1 MLRESARPVMNIALD
16 CGFADLSYFGR
27 AFREAFG
34 ASPREFRRASQRAQS
49 DSPMA
54 VE

>member
-1 MLRESARPVMNIALD
+1 MLRESTRPVMNIALD

-34 ASPREFRRASQRAQS
+34 ASPRAFRRQSQTPACERPIA
-49 DSPMA
+49 A
-54 VE
+54 E